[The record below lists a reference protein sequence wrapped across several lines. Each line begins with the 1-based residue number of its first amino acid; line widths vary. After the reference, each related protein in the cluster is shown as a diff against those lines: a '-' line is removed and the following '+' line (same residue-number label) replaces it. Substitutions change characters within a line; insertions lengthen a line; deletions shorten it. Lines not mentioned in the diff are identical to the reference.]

1 MACNWD
7 WSDVITVERLGGYV
21 RWFPYVKGST
31 LGDSF
36 CNNIFLMRF
45 TNKFDLI
52 YERIFS
58 GVCAYIWACACV
70 WQWKGI
76 SGSRWKEGILLRLY
90 IFVRIKS
97 VCLRVQREWKCRNH
111 YNYHNVKIDFRTWL
125 FSKFSYFFTS
135 ELYIS

>member
-97 VCLRVQREWKCRNH
+97 VCLRVQRESKCRNN
-111 YNYHNVKIDFRTWL
+111 YNYRKVKIDLRTWL
-125 FSKFSYFFTS
+125 FPTFSYFFTS
-135 ELYIS
+135 E